1 MKIWEKQEMRVKG
14 VDLNEIS
21 SKDLLFVLTEKRK
34 TRLKPRRYC
43 NKVVHERRGI
53 GESDLPSSV
62 REAEEGVIK
71 KVEGKRLGRGGG

>member
-1 MKIWEKQEMRVKG
+1 MRVKG

-43 NKVVHERRGI
+43 NKVVHKRRGI
-53 GESDLPSSV
+53 GESDL
-62 REAEEGVIK
+62 
-71 KVEGKRLGRGGG
+71 L